1 MIKQKDTTMFT
12 DTKKRLLDLI
22 KRKGSISI
30 DQAINHTRLARTTL
44 REHLLH
50 LERDG
55 LVKHEHMRSGPGR
68 PGLKFKLTKEGN
80 NLFPSYKPALISD
93 LLKFLK
99 ERGDEMTVEL
109 FFEDFWNQRFEKA
122 KRRMNEVSNMDPK
135 SRLKALMSVLE
146 EEGFMPEF
154 KLDDDAKVFTIKACN
169 CPFSEVIQQTHLPCK
184 LEANFYK
191 KLFGERVTRVA
202 YIADGDYSCTYCI
215 PIDRKLHT
223 SSSNTKFPA
232 EGK

>member
-68 PGLKFKLTKEGN
+68 PGLKFRLTKEGN

-99 ERGDEMTVEL
+99 
-109 FFEDFWNQRFEKA
+109 
-122 KRRMNEVSNMDPK
+122 
-135 SRLKALMSVLE
+135 
-146 EEGFMPEF
+146 
-154 KLDDDAKVFTIKACN
+154 
-169 CPFSEVIQQTHLPCK
+169 
-184 LEANFYK
+184 
-191 KLFGERVTRVA
+191 
-202 YIADGDYSCTYCI
+202 
-215 PIDRKLHT
+215 
-223 SSSNTKFPA
+223 
-232 EGK
+232 